1 MFDFNVLTGLWVF
14 IILMVGTPGPAN
26 LLTMAAGAQIG
37 FIRCVPFNLGLTL
50 GKFLLNIAMGL
61 GLGVILVKFS
71 TFQTLLKFCGAG
83 YMIYLALRS
92 WNINNQINRQELN
105 IGWKQGILVHPLNP
119 KAWVMTL
126 IAWTEFGP
134 QLGGFVFQF
143 VIITSS
149 FALVQIIVHNSWCLF
164 GAILNRSIPNNL
176 LLSRILI
183 LLTIIVIIWAV
194 LI

>member
-1 MFDFNVLTGLWVF
+1 
-14 IILMVGTPGPAN
+14 
-26 LLTMAAGAQIG
+26 
-37 FIRCVPFNLGLTL
+37 
-50 GKFLLNIAMGL
+50 
-61 GLGVILVKFS
+61 
-71 TFQTLLKFCGAG
+71 
-83 YMIYLALRS
+83 MIYLALRS
-92 WNINNQINRQELN
+92 WNSNNQTNRQELN

-134 QLGGFVFQF
+134 QLGGFIFQF

-149 FALVQIIVHNSWCLF
+149 FALVQIVVHNSWSLF

>member
-1 MFDFNVLTGLWVF
+1 MFDFNVLTGLWIF
-14 IILMVGTPGPAN
+14 IVLMVGTPGPAN
-26 LLTMAAGAQIG
+26 LLTMTAGAQIG
-37 FIRCVPFNLGLTL
+37 FIRCIPFNLGLTL

-61 GLGVILVKFS
+61 GLGILLVNFS

-92 WNINNQINRQELN
+92 WNSNNQTNRQELN

-134 QLGGFVFQF
+134 QLGGFIFQF

-149 FALVQIIVHNSWCLF
+149 FALVQIVVHNSWSLF